1 MISLIVMAAA
11 LLAGYTVAV
20 AITLAATMVIGSAA
34 PAFVIIEYR
43 VRRRFKVVQDLI
55 WLVASAVGGSISA
68 LITGQTR
75 TWIVAG
81 LLAAAMIGVLWR
93 NSWESRQ
100 RGLAHQILMSVACAG
115 GVVIGFVAVLKLKI

>member
-1 MISLIVMAAA
+1 MIATIVMAAA
-11 LLAGYTVAV
+11 LLAGYTVTV
-20 AITLAATMVIGSAA
+20 AIALAATMVIGAAA
-34 PAFVIIEYR
+34 PEFVMVEHR
-43 VRRRFKVVQDLI
+43 VRRRFKAVQDI
-55 WLVASAVGGSISA
+55 VWLGSSAVGGFVAA

-100 RGLAHQILMSVACAG
+100 RGLAHQILISVACAG